1 MQNKHYPSRRQALKS
16 SAALLGLAT
25 VSPGWVVALNHR
37 KAPYPIGVC
46 DWSIDQLGEVDAL
59 AFAKKIG
66 LDGVQVSLGTA
77 ANDMHL
83 RQKSVQQAYQDAA
96 QKHNVR
102 ISSLAIG
109 ELNQVPYKSAPQTE
123 TWVRDSID
131 VAQAMGCPIVLLA
144 FFSEG
149 DLKGD
154 EAGQQEVIRRLR
166 KVAPHAEKSGVTLG
180 IESWLSADEHLAIIE
195 AVGSPNVRVYYDVA
209 NSHKMGYDIYEEMA
223 RLGTE
228 YICEVHMK
236 ENDHLLGKGEVD
248 FTRVSQILNDMN
260 YSGWVIIEGARPK
273 GMNLLDTYVANNR
286 YIRSVMN
293 KS

>member
-1 MQNKHYPSRRQALKS
+1 MQPTHSPSRRQALKS

-25 VSPGWVVALNHR
+25 ISPGWGTELNHL

-46 DWSIDQLGEVDAL
+46 DWSIGQLGEVEAL
-59 AFAKKIG
+59 AFAEKIG
-66 LDGVQVSLGTA
+66 LDGVQVSLGTS
-77 ANDMHL
+77 ANNMHL
-83 RQKSVQQAYQDAA
+83 RQPEVQQAYREAA
-96 QKHNVR
+96 KKHNVR
-102 ISSLAIG
+102 IASLAIG
-109 ELNQVPYKSAPQTE
+109 ELNEVPYKSEPQTE

-131 VAQAMGCPIVLLA
+131 VAQAMGCSVVLLA
-144 FFSEG
+144 FFSRG

-166 KVAPHAEKSGVTLG
+166 KVAPRAEEAGVTLG

-223 RLGTE
+223 HLGTE

-236 ENDHLLGKGEVD
+236 ENGHLLGKGEID
-248 FTRVSQILNDMN
+248 FMRVGQILNDMN
-260 YSGWVIIEGARPK
+260 YSGWVIIEGARPRS
-273 GMNLLDTYVANNR
+273 MNLLDTYIVNNR
-286 YIRSVMN
+286 YLRNVLNES
-293 KS
+293 

>member
-1 MQNKHYPSRRQALKS
+1 MTFYHQPSRRQALKS

-25 VSPGWVVALNHR
+25 TSPWLIAMANRL
-37 KAPYPIGVC
+37 KTPYPIGVC
-46 DWSIDQLGEVDAL
+46 DWSINQLGEVKAL
-59 AFAKKIG
+59 AVAQKIG
-66 LDGVQVSLGTA
+66 LDGVQVSLGTS

-83 RQKSVQQAYQDAA
+83 RQPEVQHAYQKAA
-96 QKHNVR
+96 KKHNVR

-109 ELNQVPYKSAPQTE
+109 ELNQVPYKSEPQTE
-123 TWVRDSID
+123 AWVRDSID
-131 VAQAMGCPIVLLA
+131 VAKALGCPIVLLA
-144 FFSEG
+144 FFSKG

-166 KVAPHAEKSGVTLG
+166 KIAPQAEAAGVVLG

-223 RLGTE
+223 RLGSA

-236 ENDHLLGKGEVD
+236 ENGHLLGKGEID
-248 FTRVSQILNDMN
+248 FARVGQILEDIN
-260 YSGWVIIEGARPK
+260 YQGWVVIEGAWPD
-273 GMNLLDTYVANNR
+273 GMDLLKTYRANNQF
-286 YIRSVMN
+286 IRSVVN
-293 KS
+293 ES

>member
-1 MQNKHYPSRRQALKS
+1 MEPTPLFSRRQVLKS

-25 VSPGWVVALNHR
+25 ISPGWAAATHHF

-46 DWSIDQLGEVDAL
+46 DWSIDRLGEVEAL
-59 AFAKKIG
+59 AFANKIG
-66 LDGVQVSLGTA
+66 LDGVQVSLGTS
-77 ANDMHL
+77 ANNMHL
-83 RQKSVQQAYQDAA
+83 RQPEVQRAYQEAA

-109 ELNQVPYKSAPQTE
+109 ELNEVPYKSEPQTE
-123 TWVRDSID
+123 AWVRDSID

-144 FFSEG
+144 FFSKG

-166 KVAPHAEKSGVTLG
+166 KVAPHAEEAGVVLG

-223 RLGTE
+223 RLGSG
-228 YICEVHMK
+228 YICEVHVK
-236 ENDHLLGKGEVD
+236 ENGHLLGKGEID
-248 FTRVSQILNDMN
+248 FTRVGQVLNDMN

-273 GMNLLDTYVANNR
+273 GMKLLDTYVANNR

-293 KS
+293 DS